1 MTGRPVAFQTTVSVV
16 QTGVAVRRRT
26 VFQVAAL
33 IAFPAAVGSSCHL
46 IANILLTYF
55 ANKVGKS

>member
-1 MTGRPVAFQTTVSVV
+1 MTGRQVAFQTTFSVV

-33 IAFPAAVGSSCHL
+33 IVSQVAVGTD
-46 IANILLTYF
+46 N
-55 ANKVGKS
+55 